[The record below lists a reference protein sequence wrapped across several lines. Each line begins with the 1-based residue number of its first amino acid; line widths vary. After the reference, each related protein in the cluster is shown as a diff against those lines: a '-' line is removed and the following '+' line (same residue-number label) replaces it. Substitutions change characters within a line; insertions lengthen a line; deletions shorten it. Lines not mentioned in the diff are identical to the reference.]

1 MATCLCAVMNDNWGF
16 GRFHS
21 SGKLHPLPPPLVLW
35 FFSLLLLFFSPPST
49 SLCLFIALFSRL
61 YSFGVIFSLSLPVW
75 LSIFFLFLSASPLR
89 CQRFTLDIQLLAG
102 HSIVISFRAAPFS
115 AGPQTAIQITS
126 SAAFRVAALQNVVFK
141 QFWGHHLIWSHKHNW
156 MSVVT

>member
-1 MATCLCAVMNDNWGF
+1 MPVCCDEWQLRLWKV
-16 GRFHS
+16 
-21 SGKLHPLPPPLVLW
+21 PLFRKTASTSPA
-35 FFSLLLLFFSPPST
+35 FSVVILLSFIALFSPPST